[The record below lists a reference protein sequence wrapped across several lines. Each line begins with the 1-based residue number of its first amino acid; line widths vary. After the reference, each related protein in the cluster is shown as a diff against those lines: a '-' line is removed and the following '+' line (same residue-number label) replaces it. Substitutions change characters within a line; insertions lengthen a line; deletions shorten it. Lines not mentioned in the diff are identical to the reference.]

1 MTNTAI
7 TLVKKV
13 CPNDAG
19 YYHNENGLTSSCYL
33 IKWESANGRRL
44 FAKSGSDWNNG
55 VGTTSGK
62 NFNDQIWF
70 IEASVCEEGTA
81 SGPCAILR
89 NIVNGRTMYDNENL
103 VVGAAAPTWLFEKTK
118 YKWHLVDSTNG
129 GVVDAAGLE

>member
-1 MTNTAI
+1 MLFDQVGKCQREAF
-7 TLVKKV
+7 VCKV
-13 CPNDAG
+13 WQRLEEWSG
-19 YYHNENGLTSSCYL
+19 TS
-33 IKWESANGRRL
+33 A
-44 FAKSGSDWNNG
+44 
-55 VGTTSGK
+55 GK

-129 GVVDAAGLE
+129 GLVDAAGLE